1 MLTAGPQWHFPPYR
15 GFGLRDSE
23 LHKHLVTGIPDIPMT
38 QMPIDDFLSGLSPM
52 APIAAARPPLMDGPG

>member
-15 GFGLRDSE
+15 GFGLHDSD

-38 QMPIDDFLSGLSPM
+38 QMSIDDFLSGLSPM
-52 APIAAARPPLMDGPG
+52 AQIPAARPPLMDDPG